1 MTNPKKT
8 AAVTL
13 ASVTAIPFAKLEL
26 SQSNVRRVAAGQSI
40 EDLAEDIAHRGL
52 LQSLSVRPVLDA
64 AGQETGRYEVPAGGR
79 RYRALEL
86 LVKAKRMP
94 KTVAVP
100 CLVRA
105 ADSAIGATEDSLAE
119 NALREALHPLDQFR
133 AFKALADGGMSEAE
147 IAARFFVTPLIV
159 RQRLRLAAVH
169 PALLDAYAA
178 GETTLECVMAF
189 TVTEDPERQLKVW
202 EGFKRKGGTFQGVS
216 AWSIRQALTERSVA
230 ASDARALFVG
240 EAAYAAAGG
249 TVLRDLFDQR
259 GEGWFSDPALL
270 DRLAE
275 EKLAAFAEGI
285 AAEGWRWVDVAL
297 THSHGRS
304 YGLRHLPTTSILSD
318 DEAAA
323 FEAAVEAYDGL
334 NEQYGYGEEPP
345 AEVAD
350 RIAALEAE
358 IDDYEA
364 RNNVYEAADRAI
376 GGVFV
381 SLDYDGTPTV
391 RRGYVRPEDEPAEAA
406 SPDEPAAATSGE
418 DEPGTG
424 DVAGGAA
431 AGAASPARVAVDP
444 DDRITRTIITIGGRA
459 PGEPAPEPEENDRPL
474 SEQHRIELTSYR
486 TLALRE
492 AVADDPEA
500 AFVAVLHALVIRVIV
515 NAYRTGTCL
524 EITATSGRV
533 DQGVQGLAGFRPA
546 TGLDARR
553 EAWARRLPQEH
564 GAIWDALLA
573 LPAEDRSDLFAL
585 CAGLSVNAMHSLYD
599 RRVEAMPHADRLAG
613 LVSLDMSRDWTPTAA
628 NYFGRVTKPRI
639 LAAVREAKGEETA
652 RLLEGLKK
660 GDMAREAERLM
671 AGTGWLPGLLRTPG
685 LAAEPASATLE
696 PEGATEAEAPG
707 EDEPEGATAGDG
719 ASEEEDEPLPAFLAD
734 DPAAFGIAAE

>member
-1 MTNPKKT
+1 MAT
-8 AAVTL
+8 AAQKIVL
-13 ASVTAIPFAKLEL
+13 SSSRDIPFNKLVL

-275 EKLAAFAEGI
+275 EKLAALG
-285 AAEGWRWVDVAL
+285 
-297 THSHGRS
+297 
-304 YGLRHLPTTSILSD
+304 
-318 DEAAA
+318 
-323 FEAAVEAYDGL
+323 
-334 NEQYGYGEEPP
+334 
-345 AEVAD
+345 
-350 RIAALEAE
+350 
-358 IDDYEA
+358 
-364 RNNVYEAADRAI
+364 
-376 GGVFV
+376 
-381 SLDYDGTPTV
+381 
-391 RRGYVRPEDEPAEAA
+391 
-406 SPDEPAAATSGE
+406 
-418 DEPGTG
+418 
-424 DVAGGAA
+424 
-431 AGAASPARVAVDP
+431 
-444 DDRITRTIITIGGRA
+444 
-459 PGEPAPEPEENDRPL
+459 
-474 SEQHRIELTSYR
+474 
-486 TLALRE
+486 
-492 AVADDPEA
+492 
-500 AFVAVLHALVIRVIV
+500 
-515 NAYRTGTCL
+515 
-524 EITATSGRV
+524 
-533 DQGVQGLAGFRPA
+533 
-546 TGLDARR
+546 
-553 EAWARRLPQEH
+553 
-564 GAIWDALLA
+564 
-573 LPAEDRSDLFAL
+573 
-585 CAGLSVNAMHSLYD
+585 
-599 RRVEAMPHADRLAG
+599 
-613 LVSLDMSRDWTPTAA
+613 
-628 NYFGRVTKPRI
+628 
-639 LAAVREAKGEETA
+639 
-652 RLLEGLKK
+652 
-660 GDMAREAERLM
+660 
-671 AGTGWLPGLLRTPG
+671 
-685 LAAEPASATLE
+685 
-696 PEGATEAEAPG
+696 
-707 EDEPEGATAGDG
+707 
-719 ASEEEDEPLPAFLAD
+719 
-734 DPAAFGIAAE
+734 